1 MIAGVSVKS
10 TTVQSVSVMIMYPVV
25 STVYFS
31 NRKVRIAENNVFY
44 PQGGWVFNKKY
55 VFHYA
60 RLAAI
65 LSPSCRARPGRGGEK
80 YAAFYLKSENSR
92 SELSSFLILT
102 IHFSGID
109 SSYPS
114 N

>member
-1 MIAGVSVKS
+1 
-10 TTVQSVSVMIMYPVV
+10 MIMYPVV
-25 STVYFS
+25 RNIYFS

-44 PQGGWVFNKKY
+44 PQGRRVGDKKY

-60 RLAAI
+60 SLAAI

-92 SELSSFLILT
+92 SELSSFLILK
-102 IHFSGID
+102 IHFS
-109 SSYPS
+109 
-114 N
+114 